1 MPRTHPAWKGF
12 PIVLSVLFVL
22 VVLVAMASF
31 TPPRKPPKRP
41 PPIRLAETV
50 LNDKLTPFCPHND
63 CVDTPRWI
71 ELAAA
76 REVSSPPARA
86 VLTVLT
92 WNVWFDRMLF
102 DQRLDAIIVEL
113 LSRRPNVACFQEV
126 TPRFASAVRNSR
138 VLNQVYAVSQNTIYE
153 YGCMMLVNKSWAP
166 TFEEIALPTR
176 MGRSLLVSQFAHP
189 SLGGDPAL
197 VHAVATVHLESLNSE
212 RARAEQLDICRA
224 HLRPFSNA
232 VLCGDF
238 NFDSTQT
245 WGDWRPGARPRPAA
259 ELENHVLARALP
271 DFVDVW
277 PLLRPEDAG
286 ITFDGASNPCVHDR
300 AERMRYDRIV
310 AAASPGSLL
319 RPVAIE
325 MIGTEPLADSRY
337 MPSDHF
343 GLLATFQFAD
353 CRPPA
358 RGCVTS

>member
-1 MPRTHPAWKGF
+1 
-12 PIVLSVLFVL
+12 
-22 VVLVAMASF
+22 
-31 TPPRKPPKRP
+31 
-41 PPIRLAETV
+41 
-50 LNDKLTPFCPHND
+50 
-63 CVDTPRWI
+63 
-71 ELAAA
+71 
-76 REVSSPPARA
+76 
-86 VLTVLT
+86 
-92 WNVWFDRMLF
+92 
-102 DQRLDAIIVEL
+102 
-113 LSRRPNVACFQEV
+113 
-126 TPRFASAVRNSR
+126 
-138 VLNQVYAVSQNTIYE
+138 
-153 YGCMMLVNKSWAP
+153 MMLVNKSWAP

-310 AAASPGSLL
+310 LKQPARVAAASPGSLL

-325 MIGTEPLADSRY
+325 MSAEPLAGKRALG
-337 MPSDHF
+337 HF
-343 GLLATFQFAD
+343 GFSRPSSSLIAARPRAVALPRKRSRERSLLLCTWCADIEGSTSIGRGVFGSGVDVYVCFSYFGCRSGGTLQVRLVVSNPATSNEPAD
-353 CRPPA
+353 
-358 RGCVTS
+358 